1 MILFKSNTA
10 FIFGNPHIVKKK
22 KSFAREM
29 SENLGYFIVGVM
41 KFLPKGVGGLWIMEE
56 LPGIQKDLD
65 QRIYTSRRK
74 SVYYEERLL
83 FFFCSQREKGIK
95 EKHDLSF
102 HFLIRISCD
111 LKHINYTFRR
121 KIMHFFV
128 SWPWWLD

>member
-1 MILFKSNTA
+1 MILFKSSTA
-10 FIFGNPHIVKKK
+10 FILGNPHIVKKKK

-29 SENLGYFIVGVM
+29 SGNLGYFIVGVM
-41 KFLPKGVGGLWIMEE
+41 KFLPKGVVGLWIMKE

-65 QRIYTSRRK
+65 QRTYTSRRK

-83 FFFCSQREKGIK
+83 FFFCSQREKGIR

-111 LKHINYTFRR
+111 LKHIKYF
-121 KIMHFFV
+121 
-128 SWPWWLD
+128 